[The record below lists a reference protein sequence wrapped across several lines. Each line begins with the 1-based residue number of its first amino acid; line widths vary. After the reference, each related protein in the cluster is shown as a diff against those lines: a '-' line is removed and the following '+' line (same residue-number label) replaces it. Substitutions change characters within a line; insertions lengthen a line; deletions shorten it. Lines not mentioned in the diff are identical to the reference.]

1 MQSSA
6 TNDVSPKMSAVP
18 GPSVTHDPFPPLEAV
33 VSALVVS
40 GSLANAQP
48 IVSALTEAHFQVT
61 VAETFED
68 AKARL
73 AENPPALLLTEL
85 RLREYNGLQLV
96 LRGKALRPTMGAIVF
111 SNIPDPALRAD
122 AEALGATFVVKPI
135 DSRDLIAAAV
145 RTLLRAASGNDAA
158 EPIRPPFERRTHD
171 RRVQQLPTNDDRRR
185 TERRR
190 DPATL
195 MADAVRRV

>member
-1 MQSSA
+1 MRPPA
-6 TNDVSPKMSAVP
+6 DNVSPNMSAVP
-18 GPSVTHDPFPPLEAV
+18 GSTVTHDRLPPLEAV

-40 GSLANAQP
+40 GSLANAQQ
-48 IVSALTEAHFQVT
+48 IVPVLSEWHFQVT

-73 AENPPALLLTEL
+73 AENPPALLLTDL

-96 LRGKALRPTMGAIVF
+96 LRGKSRRPTMGAIVF

-135 DSRDLIAAAV
+135 DSRDLIAAAL
-145 RTLLRAASGNDAA
+145 RTLLRAASGDDTA

-171 RRVQQLPTNDDRRR
+171 RRVLQHPTPDERRR
-185 TERRR
+185 AERRR

-195 MADAVRRV
+195 MTDAARRV